1 MAYAIFFR
9 DEEAKITMRI
19 PMNPEEVSTSRELET
34 EEFLVLKLGKIVAP
48 ADAGLMEIKFESQFP
63 AKASR
68 LTETNNDFKGPD
80 YYKDKFESWMKS
92 GKAVRFICSNGIT
105 KDLSILVLITNLDIK
120 EVAGEEGDFIFS
132 FSLLEYKPYSM
143 KILENN
149 PSIVY
154 KPPRPANPPT
164 PPYNTYTIVSG
175 DCLWNIS
182 KRFLGDGARWP
193 EIYNI
198 NRPPLGGNPNL
209 IYPGQRIKIP
219 SR

>member
-9 DEEAKITMRI
+9 DEEAKVTMRI

-34 EEFLVLKLGKIVAP
+34 EEFSVLKLGKIVAP

-92 GKAVRFICSNGIT
+92 GKSVRFICSNGIT

-175 DCLWNIS
+175 DCLWNIA

-219 SR
+219 AR